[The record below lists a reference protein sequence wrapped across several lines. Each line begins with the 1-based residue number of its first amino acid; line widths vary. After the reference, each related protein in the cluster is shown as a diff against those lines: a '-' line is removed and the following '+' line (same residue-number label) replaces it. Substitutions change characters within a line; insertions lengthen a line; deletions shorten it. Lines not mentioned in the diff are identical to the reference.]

1 MVDCLEE
8 QSANAWRSANDS
20 HGELPVAQQ
29 PGLVTTQTQN
39 KSLNHIREGLTT
51 VMHNH
56 SHGNIWYAG
65 LCWLSLWASIVHA
78 SQGSAVAH
86 AVIDC
91 DPPPR
96 TNQTRPVSY
105 FVPLPEDFY
114 VCTMTRI
121 IESLRRRIEC
131 HETALHELRQQLA
144 EAEHNQQ
151 QQEKVLRQKPKLSND
166 PLDHDMNFGVPDDF
180 RSEVFAILDQEPL
193 VAQDSISEE
202 SRWPLEPNEY
212 KRYGR
217 QLIMGEI
224 GLQGQL
230 KLRKARVLIVGMGG
244 LGCPAAAY
252 LAGAGVGTLGL
263 IDGDVVEESNLH
275 RQILHSTA
283 RVGMTKVESAMVAL
297 SSLNPNV
304 KLAPHTSRLTPD
316 VALAVFRDYDL
327 VLDCT
332 DNPASRYLIS
342 DTCVL
347 LGKTLVSASALRT
360 DGQLMVLNNPPLPT
374 GNMQGGPCY
383 RCIFPKPPPPESV
396 VSCGDGGILG
406 PVVGVM
412 GVLQALEAIKVLTQT
427 TTAISTE
434 SPSLLLFSAYSN
446 PMFRS
451 IRLRTRKPKCAA
463 CSAQSTVTP
472 DAITSGSLD
481 YVQFCGSVN
490 PVDALSPQERISAES
505 YAKLR
510 SGVNPFTG
518 TVSNKDSHILIDTRE
533 RVQFELCNI
542 DGSRNVPFSE
552 VSTARTRSSNGI
564 YDSMEVEEPLWI
576 QELRQRPEKPIFV
589 VCRLGNDS
597 QMTVRKLKEL
607 GLDYGGKRFIGDIRG
622 GLKAWKEAVDH
633 DFPEEQAI
641 QQARQQHDGPAEF
654 DPIWYVEDLMDK
666 YTEQITVTHSASYA
680 SMWSTAKYS
689 PRTSNHDIQ
698 QQSAALNGHPLGK
711 TIPSPHSTSRRA
723 ALEGSISPALLLGTA
738 IAIRGDIGLL
748 IAERFS
754 ERENLEKISHTFDKA
769 IVQALIV
776 FATS

>member
-1 MVDCLEE
+1 M
-8 QSANAWRSANDS
+8 
-20 HGELPVAQQ
+20 
-29 PGLVTTQTQN
+29 TQ
-39 KSLNHIREGLTT
+39 
-51 VMHNH
+51 
-56 SHGNIWYAG
+56 
-65 LCWLSLWASIVHA
+65 
-78 SQGSAVAH
+78 
-86 AVIDC
+86 VIDAL
-91 DPPPR
+91 R
-96 TNQTRPVSY
+96 QQ
-105 FVPLPEDFY
+105 
-114 VCTMTRI
+114 
-121 IESLRRRIEC
+121 IES
-131 HETALHELRQQLA
+131 HETALHDLRKQLA

-180 RSEVFAILDQEPL
+180 RSEVFAILE
-193 VAQDSISEE
+193 QDPPVSQDDITEGK
-202 SRWPLEPNEY
+202 RWPLEPSEY

-230 KLRKARVLIVGMGG
+230 KLRRARVLIVGMGG

-252 LAGAGVGTLGL
+252 LAGAGVGILGL

-304 KLAPHTSRLTPD
+304 KLLPHTTRLTPD
-316 VALAVFRDYDL
+316 VALSTFKDYDL

-347 LGKTLVSASALRT
+347 LGKTLVSASALRI
-360 DGQLMVLNNPPLPT
+360 DGQLMVLNNPPLPA
-374 GNMQGGPCY
+374 GDVRGGPCY

-427 TTAISTE
+427 IQATTAAATE
-434 SPSLLLFSAYSN
+434 PPSLLLFSAYST

-463 CSAQSTVTP
+463 CSAQPTVT
-472 DAITSGSLD
+472 AAALNSGSLD
-481 YVQFCGSVN
+481 YVQFCGSIN
-490 PVDALSPQERISAES
+490 PINAITPQERISAES

-518 TVSNKDSHILIDTRE
+518 TVSSKDSHILIDTRE

-542 DGSRNVPFSE
+542 DGSRNVPFSD
-552 VSTARTRSSNGI
+552 VTTARTSSSSSGF
-564 YDSMEVEEPLWI
+564 DSMDIEEPSWI
-576 QELRQRPEKPIFV
+576 RDLRQQPEKPIFV

-597 QMTVRKLKEL
+597 QFTVKKMKEL
-607 GLDYGGKRFIGDIRG
+607 GLDFGGRRFIGDIRG
-622 GLKAWKEAVDH
+622 GLRAWKENVDH
-633 DFPEEQAI
+633 EFPE
-641 QQARQQHDGPAEF
+641 
-654 DPIWYVEDLMDK
+654 Y
-666 YTEQITVTHSASYA
+666 
-680 SMWSTAKYS
+680 
-689 PRTSNHDIQ
+689 
-698 QQSAALNGHPLGK
+698 
-711 TIPSPHSTSRRA
+711 
-723 ALEGSISPALLLGTA
+723 
-738 IAIRGDIGLL
+738 
-748 IAERFS
+748 
-754 ERENLEKISHTFDKA
+754 
-769 IVQALIV
+769 
-776 FATS
+776 